1 MKMGSIYNDDYKQIH
16 NYQSVPKVI
25 TEQKIN
31 YMETP
36 NVGPYQD
43 GLRSKK
49 NGFDDLTKYE

>member
-1 MKMGSIYNDDYKQIH
+1 MGSIYNDDYKQIH